1 MSTSLPDSSAV
12 DEAIVQRLS
21 GDPALAALMPDGV
34 YWDVAAG
41 NAQAFVT
48 VSLIDASD
56 QYLFDAA
63 SGEEIETLT
72 YEAKAWV
79 LDTSGQSALRA
90 AAARIH
96 QLLHG
101 EALPVIEGFACLA
114 ILRRGRVRRTY
125 VDTINDV
132 RWLQRGGRYQ
142 VTVQPL
148 SPTPLG

>member
-1 MSTSLPDSSAV
+1 MTALLPDSSAV
-12 DEAIVQRLS
+12 DEAIIQRLS
-21 GDPALAALMPDGV
+21 GDAALAALMPDGV

-48 VSLIDASD
+48 VSLVDSQD
-56 QYLFDAA
+56 QYLFEAA
-63 SGEEIETLT
+63 QGEEIETLT

-79 LDTSGQSALRA
+79 LDTSGQASVRE

-101 EALPVIEGFACLA
+101 EALPVIDGFACLA

-148 SPTPLG
+148 AITVPG